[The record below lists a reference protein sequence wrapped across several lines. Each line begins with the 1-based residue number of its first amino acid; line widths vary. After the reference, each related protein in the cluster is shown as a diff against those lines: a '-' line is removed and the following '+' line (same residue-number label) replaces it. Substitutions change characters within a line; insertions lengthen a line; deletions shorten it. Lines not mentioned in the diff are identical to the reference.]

1 MTTPQTR
8 SDLPVG
14 PLPLPETGVQ
24 WNDLQKELAM
34 LQAGDAKWRD
44 GRVFGIYFPTRGDI
58 EKVAEAAHST
68 FFRLSTHHPEVF
80 PSLFRLEQ
88 EVVAM
93 AANLFAADDSIG
105 NVTSGGTE
113 SIILALKAAR
123 DQARAERGI
132 TAPELVV
139 ARTAYPAFVKAGDL
153 LNVKAVRIPIDAAF
167 RADVRALRNAVNA
180 NTILIAASV
189 PTITHGVS
197 DPVREMAALAQQLG
211 INFHVDAS
219 LGGFQLPFLRKL
231 GHPVPEFDFT
241 VPGVTTLSA
250 DLHKY
255 GYSPMGASVLLHGN
269 AATYKYQGFAVPEW
283 TGGTYRTPGV
293 LGSRSG
299 GGIAAAWAVMRYL
312 GQEGYLNLTR
322 ILWETT
328 QRFIKGI
335 ERIAELKVIGQPQTS
350 VLVYSSQ
357 TLDMQLVA
365 KGMELKGWSGRPQ
378 ADPPS
383 IRLLLAP
390 YHAEIVDNYLMDLE
404 SVVMSVRNREPL
416 TQKAVA

>member
-1 MTTPQTR
+1 MKTPQTR
-8 SDLPVG
+8 SDLPG
-14 PLPLPETGVQ
+14 KPLPLPETGVQ
-24 WNDLQKELAM
+24 WNHLQRELAM
-34 LQAGDAKWRD
+34 LQSDDAKWRE
-44 GRVFGIYFPTRGDI
+44 GRVFGIYFPTRDDI
-58 EKVAEAAHST
+58 EKVAEAAHSS

-88 EVVAM
+88 DVVAM
-93 AANLFAADDSIG
+93 AASLFAANDSIG

-139 ARTAYPAFVKAGDL
+139 ARTAYPAFAKAGDL
-153 LNVKAVRIPIDAAF
+153 LNVKAVRIPIDAQF
-167 RADVRALRNAVNA
+167 QADMRALRNAVNA

-189 PTITHGVS
+189 PTITHGVT
-197 DPVREMAALAQQLG
+197 DPVREMAAMAQQLG
-211 INFHVDAS
+211 IHFHVDAS

-255 GYSPMGASVLLHGN
+255 GYSPMGASVLLHRS

-328 QRFIKGI
+328 QRLVRGI
-335 ERIAELKVIGQPQTS
+335 ERIAELKVIGQPHTS
-350 VLVYSSQ
+350 VLVYGSQ
-357 TLDMQLVA
+357 TLDMQLIA
-365 KGMELKGWSGRPQ
+365 KGMESKGWSGRPQ

-390 YHAEIVDNYLMDLE
+390 HHAEIVDDYLKDLE
-404 SVVMSVRNREPL
+404 SVVMSVRKKEPL
-416 TQKAVA
+416 TQRAAA